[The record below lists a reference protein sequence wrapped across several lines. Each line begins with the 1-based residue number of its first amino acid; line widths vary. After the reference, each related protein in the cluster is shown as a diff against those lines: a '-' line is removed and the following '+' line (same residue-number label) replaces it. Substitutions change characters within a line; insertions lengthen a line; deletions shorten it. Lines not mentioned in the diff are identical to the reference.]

1 MRFFA
6 SCDRGLEG
14 VLAAELTA
22 LNLKGVR
29 PGNRG
34 ATWIG
39 GRDDLAV
46 ANLGS
51 RIANRI
57 LVPLREVGARHK
69 GQLYGGTRD
78 VDWSRWFSP
87 DQTLAIDVV
96 GTNTSLRHSGFTAQV
111 IKDAVCDRMR
121 DDTGRRPDVDRDRPD
136 IRIAARIEGDRCSL
150 SLDSSGE
157 RLHRRGYK
165 LDVGE
170 APLRETLAAGLLALC
185 DWNGDRPMLDPM
197 CGSGTLAIEAAMIA
211 AHVAPGLGRLEP
223 GGAGFAF
230 ERWSDH
236 SDDALQAVAERL
248 RSEQTDAVP
257 PISASDIDASMVVRA
272 RRNAARIGVRDLITW
287 SDGDLVRAEP
297 NGDGGLLLTNPPYG
311 ERLSTPEALIPT
323 YAALGDTLKQS
334 FAGWQAGVIAG
345 NRDLAH
351 AMHLKP
357 SRKIEVYNGPIE
369 CRLLQFEM
377 YEGSRREPL

>member
-14 VLAAELTA
+14 VLAAELSA

-34 ATWIG
+34 ASWIG
-39 GRDDLAV
+39 GPDDLAL

-51 RIANRI
+51 RIASRI
-57 LVPLREVGARHK
+57 LVPLREVGARNK
-69 GQLYGGTRD
+69 EQLYGGARD
-78 VDWSRWFSP
+78 VDWCRWFSP
-87 DQTLAIDVV
+87 DCTIAIDVV

-136 IRIAARIEGDRCSL
+136 IRIAARIHDDRCTL

-157 RLHRRGYK
+157 RLHRRGYR
-165 LDVGE
+165 LDAGE
-170 APLRETLAAGLLALC
+170 APLKETLAAGLLALC
-185 DWNGDRPMLDPM
+185 DWHGETPMIDPM

-211 AHVAPGLGRLEP
+211 ARIAPGLARLDS

-230 ERWSDH
+230 QNWNDH
-236 SDDALQAVAERL
+236 SERALQALAERL
-248 RSEQTDAVP
+248 RGEQRDQVP
-257 PISASDIDASMVVRA
+257 PIAASDIDSAMVIRA
-272 RRNAARIGVRDLITW
+272 RRNAARIGVRELISW
-287 SDGDLVRAEP
+287 ADHDLVHAEP
-297 NGDGGLLLTNPPYG
+297 NGADGLLLTNPPYG
-311 ERLSTPEALIPT
+311 ERLSSPEALVPT
-323 YAALGDTLKQS
+323 YAALGDTLKRA
-334 FAGWQAGVIAG
+334 FAGWRAGVIMG
-345 NRDLAH
+345 NRDLGH
-351 AMHLKP
+351 AMHLSP

-369 CRLLQFEM
+369 CRLMRYEM
-377 YEGSRREPL
+377 YEGSRRE